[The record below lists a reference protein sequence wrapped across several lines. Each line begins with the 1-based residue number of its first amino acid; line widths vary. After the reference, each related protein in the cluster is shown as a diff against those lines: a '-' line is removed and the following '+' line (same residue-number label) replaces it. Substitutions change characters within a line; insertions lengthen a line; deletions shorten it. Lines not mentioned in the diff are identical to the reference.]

1 MRFDENKLFE
11 LLRKG
16 RANAAREYMSL
27 HIPDTLTK
35 FYSLTHD
42 EILNDKKIETLANN
56 CNWFD
61 YSYNQNDPFDM
72 RMIYVDKEA
81 VLKAGLPYEVYEWE
95 KEFLEK
101 LTNKLTL
108 CSFVDTDYNNLPMWA
123 YYANN
128 HHGYCI
134 RYKIRRKEI
143 FFRVLYADTSAPV
156 TSLFLQYK
164 MSCDKYA
171 ESDNTKEWQSSLEY
185 AIQLFLSIKHIS
197 WKHEKEYRIICPYYK
212 EFGNRVSN
220 ATMGLSILDITIG
233 LNCEEKYRQK
243 ILQFANAR
251 EIPCYQICLDNKN
264 FLVREQ
270 LGGN

>member
-1 MRFDENKLFE
+1 M
-11 LLRKG
+11 
-16 RANAAREYMSL
+16 
-27 HIPDTLTK
+27 
-35 FYSLTHD
+35 
-42 EILNDKKIETLANN
+42 
-56 CNWFD
+56 C
-61 YSYNQNDPFDM
+61 
-72 RMIYVDKEA
+72 
-81 VLKAGLPYEVYEWE
+81 
-95 KEFLEK
+95 
-101 LTNKLTL
+101 
-108 CSFVDTDYNNLPMWA
+108 TDL
-123 YYANN
+123 
-128 HHGYCI
+128 
-134 RYKIRRKEI
+134 
-143 FFRVLYADTSAPV
+143 